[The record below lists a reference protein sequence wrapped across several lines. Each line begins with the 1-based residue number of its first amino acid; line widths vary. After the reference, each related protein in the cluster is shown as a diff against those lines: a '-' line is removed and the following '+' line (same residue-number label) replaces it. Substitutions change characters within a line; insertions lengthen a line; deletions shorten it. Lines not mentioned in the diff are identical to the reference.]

1 VVTHPQDE
9 PLQVIERVLLT
20 QNITDDESDDRAN
33 VKALAIEELRRL
45 YEGVLVRY
53 GLKPSA
59 LLAWKQ
65 KW

>member
-1 VVTHPQDE
+1 MTHPQDE

-45 YEGVLVRY
+45 HEGVLVCY
-53 GLKPSA
+53 GLKPSG